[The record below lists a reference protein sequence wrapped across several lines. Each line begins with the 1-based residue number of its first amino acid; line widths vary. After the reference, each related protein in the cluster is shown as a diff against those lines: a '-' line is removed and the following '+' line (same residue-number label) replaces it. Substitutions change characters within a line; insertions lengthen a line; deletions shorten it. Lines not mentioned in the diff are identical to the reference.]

1 MKLLLRFV
9 QTLTAWVLPR
19 PLFILGF
26 AFLLALGSLAL
37 TASRLDFKTDQL
49 ELISPN
55 HPLVAVSDKLGAFNF
70 GGKTSF
76 TIVVQSPTPEQAI
89 AFLDALS
96 ACIAQ
101 DGAHFQD
108 FFYRVDPNL
117 VKRWAFLYLDREELY
132 RLSSDIKEYD
142 NLIQG
147 LARDPDLL
155 TFLKLINQEMA
166 SRMVGELFTGFLDDK
181 GSNEKTD
188 KKQEPMGL
196 DSLISMLEGLSS
208 YLHGGREYSSP
219 WVALFKNTGWNLD
232 LEGYF
237 WEGNKRYLLAFVIP
251 KKIGEGF
258 TRELDSLDYL
268 RQLVRDT
275 LSSFPGVQAGV
286 TGQGAL
292 NTDEMS
298 NAMKD
303 MDRATILSL
312 VGVSLL
318 MVIFL
323 YSFRRPLAEM
333 ITLGVAL
340 CWTMGFVTLV
350 IGHLSIL
357 SVVFAPLLCGLG
369 VDYGIHWIARYEEED
384 HTDSR
389 TPREVIWEVTNR
401 SGAGILLAGLSTAC
415 CFLPFILTGFRGLME
430 LGIVTGVGILLILLA
445 DFTVLPALSIFLA
458 KGKRK
463 KAFVVGSNSRD
474 LLRFSTR
481 SARAILVTASI
492 LCIVTAWGARRVG
505 FELNPL
511 RLQTATAESVVWEK
525 TLIDNSQRSL
535 ISASVFASS
544 PEEVQAKSAVLTK
557 LSGVAEV
564 ESIFDLLPKH
574 QEEKIPLI
582 RSLFPTIPE
591 LASAPVATGP
601 SDLWALVEIL
611 ERIRFKMQED
621 QAAKWGAGKPI
632 EAQMTK
638 VRTLSGDIMRLVQ
651 QGPEL
656 SSAVLTEYRKRFQ
669 EDLVKTW
676 DFFREA
682 ATVRTMG
689 IMDLPKFLRDW
700 FWQDGEYLIRVYPKE
715 SVWDAGALG
724 RFVHQLQGAEPGVAG
739 EPVSLYVFASA
750 YMKACIQASSY
761 ALVVVFVLLMLTFRR
776 ISLALLALL
785 PLLIGTLWTVG
796 VMGWVGVDFNLANGV
811 FMPLVVGAGVE
822 YGVII
827 LNRWR
832 EGTVAPGHLPFST
845 GKGVIL
851 AALTTTL
858 GFGTLMVSHHQG
870 IFSLGFVSWVGSLC
884 VLAAAIILIPAILA
898 VAPRRVF

>member
-1 MKLLLRFV
+1 MILLLRFV

-19 PLFILGF
+19 PLLILGL
-26 AFLLALGSLAL
+26 AFVLALGSLAL

-89 AFLDALS
+89 GFLDALS
-96 ACIAQ
+96 ARIAQ

-108 FFYRVDPNL
+108 FFYRVDPSL

-132 RLSSDIKEYD
+132 RLSDDIKEYD
-142 NLIQG
+142 NLIRG
-147 LARDPDLL
+147 LAANPDLL

-166 SRMVGELFTGFLDDK
+166 SRMVGELFTGFLDDEGPNK
-181 GSNEKTD
+181 KTD
-188 KKQEPMGL
+188 RKQEPMGL

-208 YLHGGREYSSP
+208 YLHGGLDFASP

-237 WEGNKRYLLAFVIP
+237 WKGDKRYLLAFVIP
-251 KKIGEGF
+251 NKQSEGF
-258 TRELDSLDYL
+258 TRELNSLEYL
-268 RQLVRDT
+268 RQLIRDT
-275 LSSFPGVQAGV
+275 LSSFPDVRAGV

-298 NAMKD
+298 NAMRD

-318 MVIFL
+318 MVLFL

-340 CWTMGFVTLV
+340 CWTMGFITLV

-369 VDYGIHWIARYEEED
+369 VDYGIHWIARFEEEELKD
-384 HTDSR
+384 R
-389 TPREVIWEVTNR
+389 RNPREVIWEVTNR
-401 SGAGILLAGLSTAC
+401 SGAGILLAGLSAAC

-430 LGIVTGVGILLILLA
+430 LGIVTGVGILLILIGN
-445 DFTVLPALSIFLA
+445 FTVLPALSIFLLI
-458 KGKRK
+458 GRRK
-463 KAFVVGSNSRD
+463 NAFVMGSNSRD
-474 LLRFSTR
+474 LLRFDTR
-481 SARAILVTASI
+481 SARAVLVAALILS
-492 LCIVTAWGARRVG
+492 IVTAWSAKGVG

-511 RLQTATAESVVWEK
+511 RIQTATAESVVWEK
-525 TLIDNSQRSL
+525 TLIENSQRSL

-544 PEEVQAKSAVLTK
+544 PDAVQVKSSVLRK
-557 LSGVAEV
+557 LSAVAEV
-564 ESIFDLLPKH
+564 ESVFDLLPKH
-574 QEEKIPLI
+574 QDEKIPLI

-591 LASAPVATGP
+591 LVPTPVTSGP
-601 SDLWALVEIL
+601 SDLSALVEIL

-621 QAAKWGAGKPI
+621 QAAKWGAGKPL
-632 EAQMTK
+632 EEQMAK
-638 VRTLSGDIMRLVQ
+638 IRVLSDGIIRLVQ
-651 QGPEL
+651 QSPD
-656 SSAVLTEYRKRFQ
+656 SVSAALMEYRKRFQ
-669 EDLVKTW
+669 DDLIKTW

-682 ATVRTMG
+682 STVKTMG
-689 IMDLPKFLRDW
+689 MMDLPKFLRDW
-700 FWQDGEYLIRVYPKE
+700 FWQNGEYLIRVYPKE

-724 RFVHQLQGAEPGVAG
+724 RFVNQLQGAEPGVAG
-739 EPVSLYVFASA
+739 EPVSLFLFANA
-750 YMKACIQASSY
+750 YMKACVQASAY
-761 ALVVVFVLLMLTFRR
+761 ALIIIFILLMLTFRR
-776 ISLALLALL
+776 LSLAMLALL
-785 PLLIGTLWTVG
+785 PLVVGTLWTVG
-796 VMGWVGVDFNLANGV
+796 IMGWVGVDFNLANGV

-858 GFGTLMVSHHQG
+858 GFGTLMISHHQG

-884 VLAAAIILIPAILA
+884 VLAAALLLIPAVLA
-898 VAPRRVF
+898 VAPRKVF